1 MSVYGVFYVTNV
13 LIVSLHRSV
22 KPAARVAAS
31 EMLTEKNLG
40 RAPENVVGLDTT
52 DFPDYI
58 ARVMASCDHNALIK
72 RAWEKDGL
80 IPWTRCVET
89 EVRTKE
95 TGLARLLASGA
106 STAPASNPAIA
117 QASTSKG
124 CHQRELRITVNENTP
139 VVIPKVTETSRKL
152 LARAMQGVQLNPPT
166 REAFLAEAQRD
177 EPDIPKLLDIYL
189 KTVDQF
195 EQLYDAV
202 HGFVRDGAGIPRA
215 GDVYDI
221 KGGLTS
227 DAAMERVRLGKENVA
242 RKQEVAQTNRE
253 TKRKKFD
260 IEYETALEVFEEKK
274 AELASEDDLNEL
286 TKSVLSQIHL
296 AIFGRRA
303 PQNHSKDELVLE
315 IAGKLFEEDIKN
327 NFADEGMDQL
337 PGVPVAEKANT

>member
-1 MSVYGVFYVTNV
+1 MSVYGVVYVTNA

-95 TGLARLLASGA
+95 TGLACLPASGA

-124 CHQRELRITVNENTP
+124 CHQCELRITFNEYTI
-139 VVIPKVTETSRKL
+139 VAIPKVTETLRKL
-152 LARAMQGVQLNPPT
+152 LARAMQGAQLNPPT

-177 EPDIPKLLDIYL
+177 EPDIPKLLDIHL
-189 KTVDQF
+189 KIVDQF
-195 EQLYDAV
+195 EQLYNAV

-260 IEYETALEVFEEKK
+260 TDYETALEVFEENKK
-274 AELASEDDLNEL
+274 
-286 TKSVLSQIHL
+286 
-296 AIFGRRA
+296 
-303 PQNHSKDELVLE
+303 QNSHQKR
-315 IAGKLFEEDIKN
+315 I
-327 NFADEGMDQL
+327 
-337 PGVPVAEKANT
+337 